1 MAYEFG
7 DKKWS
12 EMSEEERAASGGSR
26 SDHMAKRD
34 DIKARAEAKE
44 RAQTHSAQPQPSAQT
59 PAQPAQNSQPAVN
72 KGTGPNNH
80 YSAADNL
87 SPIEQQMIDRKN
99 QEKAYADKKSSGFEQ
114 ASAYLAQGNSRDA
127 EFDRILKESG
137 TNNSEYQ
144 KNLEAQRKQNYEA
157 NQQARKDENA
167 AYQQSRRDMKE
178 FRESSSASP
187 VRNVDRSAYYLNQ
200 KETGGIGGGQ
210 AHQNAVNQLLA
221 TGQKFTHLDV
231 QREMGSASTHNQESL
246 YKPYGGIDNYM
257 ENYSVGSGNWRSQAP
272 QNEITTMKE
281 ADDQQRKYFKEQSSF
296 FSSPDWLNKYGQY
309 DWAKKQQENLQNQQS
324 RFTTSFDNRQ
334 ERLQGTAEGRSLG
347 Y

>member
-34 DIKARAEAKE
+34 EAKE
-44 RAQTHSAQPQPSAQT
+44 RAQAHTAQTQQGPQPQQQPQPQPQAPA
-59 PAQPAQNSQPAVN
+59 PAQRGSGVN
-72 KGTGPNNH
+72 LNA
-80 YSAADNL
+80 AADA
-87 SPIEQQMIDRKN
+87 K
-99 QEKAYADKKSSGFEQ
+99 KAYEDKKNAGFEQ
-114 ASAYLAQGNSRDA
+114 AAAYLAQGNSRDA

-210 AHQNAVNQLLA
+210 AHQNAVNQLLE

-257 ENYSVGSGNWRSQAP
+257 ENYSVGSGNWRSHAP

-281 ADDQQRKYFKEQSSF
+281 ADDQQRKYFEEQSSF

-334 ERLQGTAEGRSLG
+334 QRLQGTAEGRSLG